1 MDFEFDSH
9 KSASNKKKHGIDF
22 IEAQALWMEPD
33 RLEIPART
41 QGEQRFVLIGR
52 IALVHWSAVFTL
64 RAENIR
70 IISVRRARHQEAEAY
85 ES

>member
-22 IEAQALWMEPD
+22 IEAHALWMDPD

>member
-22 IEAQALWMEPD
+22 IEAQALWMDPD